1 VDGKRAARERPSEGS
16 AFSAA
21 VAGAGRTDVAVT
33 AGDTAV
39 IQTILARAFDAFIG
53 ATLTI
58 GLLVLLTRLGLLG
71 VLVLLLGLARLALL
85 VLLSGLLALG
95 VIGLLLQALIVA
107 VVAHGRLLPIL
118 MLAAP
123 MDVAR
128 GKRWMSAACS
138 SVGNATS
145 EIVLSD

>member
-1 VDGKRAARERPSEGS
+1 MDGRRAARERPSEGS

-21 VAGAGRTDVAVT
+21 VAGAARTDVAVA
-33 AGDTAV
+33 AGDAALVQTVLVRAV
-39 IQTILARAFDAFIG
+39 DAFIR
-53 ATLTI
+53 AALTI

-85 VLLSGLLALG
+85 VLLPGLLALG

-107 VVAHGRLLPIL
+107 VVAHGRLLPIW
-118 MLAAP
+118 MLAAVY
-123 MDVAR
+123 VAR

-138 SVGNATS
+138 SVGNATPN
-145 EIVLSD
+145 LKLND